1 MPQYVKLL
9 IAEFIELDRNVIRG
23 VGYSTKNVE
32 MRWIPPCGLCM
43 SLQRI

>member
-9 IAEFIELDRNVIRG
+9 IVEFIELDRNVIRG
-23 VGYSTKNVE
+23 VGYSTKNAE
-32 MRWIPPCGLCM
+32 MRWIPPCGLRM